1 MTAFWGRTGLELSLQ
16 VVVFLFCRC
25 TGALHP
31 QSDERVPR
39 GIGRQE
45 ALLRGRHRPHRRP
58 HRPGC
63 HPRARAPVNRHF
75 IRVDKGD

>member
-1 MTAFWGRTGLELSLQ
+1 MAVRTEAATAMTAFWGRTGLELSLQ
-16 VVVFLFCRC
+16 VVVFLFCRY

-45 ALLRGRHRPHRRP
+45 ALLRGRPPAASSAAPPWLSSTRPP
-58 HRPGC
+58 Q
-63 HPRARAPVNRHF
+63 
-75 IRVDKGD
+75 